1 MADHVKE
8 IIFERI
14 KRYFKQIAFPCL
26 LKTIKEIGKPFIEAL
41 WKQLKK
47 DIRNQ
52 LILGL
57 GKVSEYVTTNDA
69 KEKEKFLLD
78 FIMSNINLPFALKPF
93 KGLIKSI
100 LKCKLEKFIHLSL
113 MKAKSIL

>member
-1 MADHVKE
+1 MD
-8 IIFERI
+8 
-14 KRYFKQIAFPCL
+14 KQIL
-26 LKTIKEIGKPFIEAL
+26 LTYLKPVKDYCKSVVIPYLIGTLKKIGKPFVEAL

-57 GKVSEYVTTNDA
+57 GKVSEYVTTDDA

-93 KGLIKSI
+93 KGLIKNI
-100 LKCKLEKFIHLSL
+100 IKGKLEKFIHLAL
-113 MKAKSIL
+113 VKAHTIL